1 MVDISFGCA
10 TRMNTFDFICHLIM
24 LMVSFRQHMAV
35 VAVSSSKFFVKTDV
49 NSTCGEKETFR
60 TATELNCAF
69 RCIKKANNKCI
80 GFVHKSANAQCEI
93 CFSCL
98 TSFNQSK
105 QLVSGAAQFAG
116 TGHDIT
122 AELAAG
128 KRSIYLLKV

>member
-1 MVDISFGCA
+1 MVTIAFHHHVAVMVD
-10 TRMNTFDFICHLIM
+10 
-24 LMVSFRQHMAV
+24 
-35 VAVSSSKFFVKTDV
+35 SSSKFFVKTEV

-80 GFVHKSANAQCEI
+80 GFVHMSANAQCEI
-93 CFSCL
+93 CFLCL
-98 TSFNQSK
+98 TSFNQSR

-116 TGHDIT
+116 TGRNIT

-128 KRSIYLLKV
+128 K